1 MITYFINSTL
11 CSALLLAVY
20 YLFLYN
26 KTTFVF
32 NRFYLLAIIVLSYT
46 IPLLSFKHYQ
56 APIPTPNIVSSLTE
70 SIPDYSVPQID
81 KVNVKAE
88 VTKEPVNYPV
98 FVYEAV
104 LGLLLIRFIKN
115 LVTILLTLKNGL
127 KIKSDQNKIV
137 LISKNLTPHTFL
149 NYIILPKADYLNL
162 IIEPEI
168 LKHET
173 IHAKQWHTLDV
184 IFIELVQL
192 FCWFNPVIPIL
203 KIAIQTNHEFIADEA
218 VLQHTNNLN
227 LYQNLLISKLTQPK
241 NVSISSQFTYSL
253 TKKRLIMMTKTTT
266 KMAQLLSKL
275 AIVPILIAAF
285 MLFSKKTE
293 AQMEPNSKTEVGTK
307 NNIKETNTHLRET
320 KKLNYSMPKYPH
332 TIEGVSDEELKKY
345 AGIVQK
351 YLDKIYKDKK
361 YIIEARISDDDKSI
375 LEPIFK
381 KMNLKQQKEQ
391 NINFSYLSISL
402 KPLKPDAAQIEK
414 WKNPKF
420 CGLWIDGKKVENN
433 VLNNYK
439 PEDFDDYS
447 QSRLTKYAKYYDK
460 YKFQV
465 NLMTVDYF
473 NKFREDIYNHRF
485 DSNVGFNLGNKPKFA
500 KSL

>member
-46 IPLLSFKHYQ
+46 IPLLSFKRYQ
-56 APIPTPNIVSSLTE
+56 APIPTQNIVSSVTE
-70 SIPDYSVPQID
+70 SIPDYSVAQID

-88 VTKEPVNYPV
+88 VAKEPVNYPV

-104 LGLLLIRFIKN
+104 FCLLLIRFIKN

-127 KIKSDQNKIV
+127 KIKVDKNKIV

-192 FCWFNPVIPIL
+192 FCWFNPIIPIL

-241 NVSISSQFTYSL
+241 NVSISSQFNYSL

-293 AQMEPNSKTEVGTK
+293 AQTEPSLKDKVAIKNTTE
-307 NNIKETNTHLRET
+307 ET
-320 KKLNYSMPKYPH
+320 KTTKPNNYDIRFGRTEYPH
-332 TIEGVSDEELKKY
+332 TVEGVSDDELKKY
-345 AGIVQK
+345 AGIAQK
-351 YLDKIYKDKK
+351 YIDKIHEDRKNILRLNVSESDKEK
-361 YIIEARISDDDKSI
+361 LID
-375 LEPIFK
+375 IFK
-381 KMNLKQQKEQ
+381 RMSLQQQKEQ
-391 NINFSYLSISL
+391 NIKFSYLDGYIP
-402 KPLKPDAAQIEK
+402 KNTITRAQFEK

-420 CGLWIDGKKVENN
+420 CGLWINEKRVNN
-433 VLNNYK
+433 NALNNFK
-439 PEDFDDYS
+439 PEDFDQYF
-447 QSRLTKYAKYYDK
+447 QSGLTKRA
-460 YKFQV
+460 F
-465 NLMTVDYF
+465 
-473 NKFREDIYNHRF
+473 I
-485 DSNVGFNLGNKPKFA
+485 
-500 KSL
+500 